1 MTCITQNIEEEKR
14 STRFALP
21 STFKNYVHYSSTS
34 EEEAESEASS
44 SAEAGACKEKKG
56 ENVTKMRRQK
66 ATQSSLHS
74 SQ

>member
-1 MTCITQNIEEEKR
+1 MTCITQNIEEEKEVQD
-14 STRFALP
+14 LLCHQLL
-21 STFKNYVHYSSTS
+21 KNYVHYSSTS